1 MTSFETT
8 STYNPRVNGSAYD
21 LMGMHPGLQGF
32 GASANPQQQNVL
44 QIPFGGQQQG
54 WQQQVPWA
62 QPQQQTFFQPQPF
75 FQQPFFQ
82 QQQPFFQQQQPFNQQ
97 PFNQGWA
104 QPFQGAQGFQPFSHP
119 ALAYQ
124 NPWQTQFAPIPY
136 AQTPYAGYGVQP
148 QSPIVTTRSA
158 ELNIKLPVHRL
169 IGRHPQEVQQY
180 LLHAVLPVLLDGVI
194 KRSLHPELG
203 RTLSSD
209 LRGECIAE
217 IAI

>member
-8 STYNPRVNGSAYD
+8 GTYNPRVNGSAYD

-32 GASANPQQQNVL
+32 GASANPLQQQNVS
-44 QIPFGGQQQG
+44 QIPFTGQQQQA
-54 WQQQVPWA
+54 WQQQIPWA
-62 QPQQQTFFQPQPF
+62 QPQQVFFQPQPF
-75 FQQPFFQ
+75 FQQPFIQ
-82 QQQPFFQQQQPFNQQ
+82 QQQPFTQQPFT
-97 PFNQGWA
+97 QGWA
-104 QPFQGAQGFQPFSHP
+104 QPFQGAQGIQPFIQP

-124 NPWQTQFAPIPY
+124 SPWQSQFAPIPY
-136 AQTPYAGYGVQP
+136 AQAPYAGYGLQP
-148 QSPIVTTRSA
+148 QAIAPVVTMRSA

-209 LRGECIAE
+209 LRGECVAE
-217 IAI
+217 IDI

>member
-1 MTSFETT
+1 MTSFETA

-32 GASANPQQQNVL
+32 GTSANPQQQNVS
-44 QIPFGGQQQG
+44 QIPFTGQQQA
-54 WQQQVPWA
+54 WQQQIPWT
-62 QPQQQTFFQPQPF
+62 QPQQAFFQPQPF
-75 FQQPFFQ
+75 FQQPLF
-82 QQQPFFQQQQPFNQQ
+82 QQPFIQQQPFNQQ
-97 PFNQGWA
+97 PFIQGWA
-104 QPFQGAQGFQPFSHP
+104 QPFQGALGFQPFIHP

-124 NPWQTQFAPIPY
+124 NPWQTQFA
-136 AQTPYAGYGVQP
+136 QTPYAGYGVQP
-148 QSPIVTTRSA
+148 QVPVVTTRSA

-169 IGRHPQEVQQY
+169 IGRHPHEVQQY
-180 LLHAVLPVLLDGVI
+180 LMHAVLPVLLDGVI

>member
-8 STYNPRVNGSAYD
+8 GTYNPRVNGSAYD

-32 GASANPQQQNVL
+32 GASANPLQQQNVS
-44 QIPFGGQQQG
+44 QIPFTGQQQG
-54 WQQQVPWA
+54 WQQQIPWA
-62 QPQQQTFFQPQPF
+62 QPQQAFSQPQPF
-75 FQQPFFQ
+75 FQQPFGQQAFP
-82 QQQPFFQQQQPFNQQ
+82 QQQPFI
-97 PFNQGWA
+97 QGWA
-104 QPFQGAQGFQPFSHP
+104 QPFQGAQGVQPFIHP

-148 QSPIVTTRSA
+148 QAPVVTTRSA

-180 LLHAVLPVLLDGVI
+180 LLHAVLPVLLDGIV
-194 KRSLHPELG
+194 KRSLYPELG

-209 LRGECIAE
+209 LRGECVAE
-217 IAI
+217 IDI

>member
-1 MTSFETT
+1 MTNFETT
-8 STYNPRVNGSAYD
+8 GTYNPRVNGSAYD
-21 LMGMHPGLQGF
+21 LMSMHPGLQGF
-32 GASANPQQQNVL
+32 GASANPQQQNVS
-44 QIPFGGQQQG
+44 QIPFAGQQQA

-62 QPQQQTFFQPQPF
+62 QPQQQVFFQPQPF
-75 FQQPFFQ
+75 QQPFFHQ
-82 QQQPFFQQQQPFNQQ
+82 PFIQQPYGQQQPFT
-97 PFNQGWA
+97 QGWA
-104 QPFQGAQGFQPFSHP
+104 QPFQGAQGFQPFIYP
-119 ALAYQ
+119 AQAYQ
-124 NPWQTQFAPIPY
+124 SPWQTQFAPTPY
-136 AQTPYAGYGVQP
+136 AQTPYAGYGIQP
-148 QSPIVTTRSA
+148 QAPVVTTRSA

-169 IGRHPQEVQQY
+169 IGRHPQEIQQY